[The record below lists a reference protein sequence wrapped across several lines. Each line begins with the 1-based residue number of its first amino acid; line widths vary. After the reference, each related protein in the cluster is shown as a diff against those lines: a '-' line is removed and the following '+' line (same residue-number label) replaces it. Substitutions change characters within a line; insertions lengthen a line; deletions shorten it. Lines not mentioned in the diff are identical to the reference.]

1 MCPQHFRSYIR
12 MLKKSVTKNCSF
24 LSFLSVFYSAEF
36 LATFLFSAFLVLL
49 LTPRTADAQLTQQD
63 QLSTHARA
71 FFPQGEP
78 GSTGLGTGMRSEL
91 QYNMK
96 VRSKEKPKLIGEAQE
111 GFWEAEAGGRPTLPS
126 QTQSTPASQSQSEVK
141 VSPYVGYN
149 SAVGY
154 EIDLEQAVAIEYDP
168 EDNDGSNIASGR
180 GGFVAGVGANFALSE
195 RESFDLRL
203 RPSVEMAFVSGQSE
217 STEEY
222 TLNTDQQYVQ
232 LSGDVIAQFDRGGQY
247 TPYAGGGLAFV
258 RLSGS
263 GQVGGREMEEIEV
276 SGTSVGVNLL
286 GGIRLND
293 AVDFGIPYAQ
303 LRLTL
308 VDPRTDTLTDLDAPS
323 LTPAITLAGG
333 VSLGL

>member
-1 MCPQHFRSYIR
+1 

-24 LSFLSVFYSAEF
+24 LSFSSVFYSAVF
-36 LATFLFSAFLVLL
+36 LATFLSSAFLVLL
-49 LTPRTADAQLTQQD
+49 LTPRIADAQLTQQD

-71 FFPQGEP
+71 SFPQGEL
-78 GSTGLGTGMRSEL
+78 GSTDLGTGMRSEL

-111 GFWEAEAGGRPTLPS
+111 GFWKAEAGGQPTLPS
-126 QTQSTPASQSQSEVK
+126 QTQSAPASQSQSEVK

-168 EDNDGSNIASGR
+168 EDDDGSDIASGR
-180 GGFVAGVGANFALSE
+180 GGLVVGIGANFALSE

-203 RPSVEMAFVSGQSE
+203 RPSVEMAFVSGQSD
-217 STEEY
+217 STEGY

-232 LSGDVIAQFDRGGQY
+232 LSGDVTAQFDHGDQY
-247 TPYAGGGLAFV
+247 TPYAGVGLALARF
-258 RLSGS
+258 SGS
-263 GQVGGREMEEIEV
+263 GQVGGREEEGIEV
-276 SGTSVGVNLL
+276 TGTSIGLNLL

-308 VDPRTDTLTDLDAPS
+308 VDLRTDTLTDLGAPS
-323 LTPAITLAGG
+323 LVPAITLSGG
-333 VSLGL
+333 VSFGI